1 MRRLLLICL
10 CLVAATAARGDP
22 TGITT
27 RDAFWSLVAG
37 RDLTRLGVTL
47 TLTPDGAISGRVL
60 GRKVSGRWEWKG
72 PNFCRDF
79 MGEGLLGYDCQTVE
93 MRGDA
98 LRTRVEFLVGGD
110 GQGRTPKKGVDRVRV
125 VRYSG

>member
-72 PNFCRDF
+72 AHFCRDF

-98 LRTRVEFLVGGD
+98 LRFTAM
-110 GQGRTPKKGVDRVRV
+110 KGTGETLDLRLR
-125 VRYSG
+125 